1 MHVLLAGISVIW
13 YRPDGDAV
21 QLRKLPGFLES
32 NGSQFYMCINC
43 IDWYKLQLGVS
54 MGVSLSFFAF
64 SVTDR
69 CNLRPLLFVDHLG

>member
-1 MHVLLAGISVIW
+1 MHVPLAGISVIW

-54 MGVSLSFFAF
+54 MGVSLSFLH
-64 SVTDR
+64 SVSLTDVI
-69 CNLRPLLFVDHLG
+69 CVLYCLLII